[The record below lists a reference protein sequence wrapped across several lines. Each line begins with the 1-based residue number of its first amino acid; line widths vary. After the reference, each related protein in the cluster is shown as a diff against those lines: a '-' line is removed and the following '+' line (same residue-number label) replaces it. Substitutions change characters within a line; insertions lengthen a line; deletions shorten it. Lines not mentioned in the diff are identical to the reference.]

1 MNGWISQC
9 VSSCLH
15 WQQGEAFGRHVKTM
29 GEGEPLRGWMRKIGV
44 SQYSNS
50 YFPMKFFRKQVSGD
64 LVSFILWIDGRFWK
78 MKIAITVGRFSKMQ
92 LQIQYLVE
100 RVLYCANYW
109 KTRSGWL
116 ERGVCGRYFCVPSI
130 AIDERNNNS
139 VWQRL
144 QENDFKAR
152 GSIISEKPAEQN
164 SILKFPTS
172 ENKSSNTS

>member
-1 MNGWISQC
+1 MKMM
-9 VSSCLH
+9 V
-15 WQQGEAFGRHVKTM
+15 
-29 GEGEPLRGWMRKIGV
+29 EGELLRGWTRKIGV

-50 YFPMKFFRKQVSGD
+50 CFPMEFPKKQVSGD
-64 LVSFILWIDGRFWK
+64 LVLFIQWMDGRYWK
-78 MKIAITVGRFSKMQ
+78 MEIAITVGRFSKMQ

-116 ERGVCGRYFCVPSI
+116 ERGICGRYFCVPSI
-130 AIDERNNNS
+130 AIDERSNSS
-139 VWQRL
+139 VWQQL

-164 SILKFPTS
+164 SLLKFPTS
-172 ENKSSNTS
+172 EDKLSDTS